1 MLEAKKVAVEVM
13 FVNNVWVNIVEGGV
27 LWRRVVLG
35 GVRADA
41 AIDRGGPTSV
51 PLANWRPPRSAALH
65 RHPAAVPAAP
75 TFLHSWSLI
84 SPFYTVLHRHTPLP
98 APHTLLLA
106 Q

>member
-1 MLEAKKVAVEVM
+1 MHVREV
-13 FVNNVWVNIVEGGV
+13 VWNTVHLYGRPRGGKDNGCVWVNIVKEEV

-65 RHPAAVPAAP
+65 RHPAAVLAP
-75 TFLHSWSLI
+75 PRTYLASLL
-84 SPFYTVLHRHTPLP
+84 PLMCVLLCS
-98 APHTLLLA
+98 
-106 Q
+106 